1 MRKFTAVPGKGIVA
15 SQNITCN
22 DGYDGY
28 DGWFVVDDTR
38 RSRFYDFETMEE
50 AKRLARYYN
59 KRNADIEE
67 IIEELKKT
75 KHSKDFINE
84 VLSKA
89 DDLRQSDAGYEDPY
103 DLALKYFDEAYSDSE
118 IETDLRRQGYS
129 DEFIQRVFDK
139 LDDVY
144 QK

>member
-1 MRKFTAVPGKGIVA
+1 MKRKFTAVPGKGIVA
-15 SQNITCN
+15 SQNITC
-22 DGYDGY
+22 DDGY

-38 RSRFYDFETMEE
+38 SSRFYDFETMEE
-50 AKRLARYYN
+50 AERLARYYN

-75 KHSKDFINE
+75 KHSKDFIDE

-89 DDLRQSDAGYEDPY
+89 DDLRQSDAGHEDPY
-103 DLALKYFDEAYSDSE
+103 DLALKYFDMAYSDSE
-118 IETDLRRQGYS
+118 IENDLRKQGYS

>member
-15 SQNITCN
+15 SQNITC
-22 DGYDGY
+22 DDVY
-28 DGWFVVDDTR
+28 DGWFVIDDTR
-38 RSRFYDFETMEE
+38 SSRFYDFETMDE

-59 KRNADIEE
+59 KKYNNILSIRD
-67 IIEELKKT
+67 ELKKS
-75 KHSKDFINE
+75 KHSTAFINE
-84 VLSKA
+84 VLFQA
-89 DDLRQSDAGYEDPY
+89 DELKEQGADRPDPY

-118 IETDLRRQGYS
+118 IENDLRKQGYS